1 MMMAFNTYYFFKC
14 TATLTQRV
22 TPWTEKKIAKR
33 VVKSTSWR
41 VEPCSNTLFEVLDNN
56 LNGLVD
62 LDAKT
67 CTCGKWQTS
76 GFPCGHV
83 IKVVLHLNQDDST
96 VYAMECYTSE
106 VYRQTYAEIV
116 YPIPHPSEWEI
127 PDDLQTVL
135 PPIMDRRLP
144 GRPKNRDRIPSKGEE
159 KKNPTCSRCKER
171 GHTRTTCGAPMP
183 SQTSFPSSAE
193 YGTSSKSKVHHAP
206 SKGKSNSKSHSS
218 PFGAVNLGD
227 F

>member
-1 MMMAFNTYYFFKC
+1 
-14 TATLTQRV
+14 LTRRV

-56 LNGLVD
+56 LNGFVD
-62 LDAKT
+62 LEAKT

-83 IKVVLHLNQDDST
+83 IKVSTHLNQDDST
-96 VYAMECYTSE
+96 VHAMECYTSE

-127 PDDLQTVL
+127 PEDLQTVL
-135 PPIMDRRLP
+135 PPVMDKRLP

-171 GHTRTTCGAPMP
+171 GHTRMTCGAPMP
-183 SQTSFPSSAE
+183 SQTSFPSTAE
-193 YGTSSKSKVHHAP
+193 YGSSSKSSARQAS
-206 SKGKSNSKSHSS
+206 SKGKSRSKSKSHAS
-218 PFGAVNLGD
+218 PFGTINLGD